1 MYILAKATCLKARW
15 GIQDE

>member
-1 MYILAKATCLKARW
+1 MYILAKATCLKGRW